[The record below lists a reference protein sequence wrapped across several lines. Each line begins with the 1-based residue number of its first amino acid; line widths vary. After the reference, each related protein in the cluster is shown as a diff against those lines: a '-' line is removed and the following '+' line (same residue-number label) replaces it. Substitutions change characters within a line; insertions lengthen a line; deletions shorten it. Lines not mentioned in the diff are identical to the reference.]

1 MVKLLEI
8 KGDNSNVLVCKDN
21 IQISIAS
28 YIQTV
33 ESNFEKVEKTLPFTR
48 LTPKM
53 KFLRII
59 CTKYVQ
65 NLYAENYKIL
75 MKEFKY
81 VNRYSVIIDWKIQ
94 YC

>member
-1 MVKLLEI
+1 MMVKLLEI

-21 IQISIAS
+21 IQILIAS

-53 KFLRII
+53 KFLWII

-65 NLYAENYKIL
+65 NLYAEN
-75 MKEFKY
+75 
-81 VNRYSVIIDWKIQ
+81 
-94 YC
+94 